1 MWTTALLTSIARSEE
16 LIFLQQQWNVG
27 YCFSRFTCVWMGG
40 ECAPSILLGFGFV
53 VFFFHAGNGISLT
66 VPSSGC
72 QRSGSGRSGRS
83 CSRRRGGAAVPART
97 ARCRR
102 PLPKAAAQGR
112 PRWQRPELRHPSGR
126 GQPREPAGTRDA
138 HGTRD
143 REWYGWWWWLRE

>member
-1 MWTTALLTSIARSEE
+1 MDNCPIDFNSEVRGINFPPTTMKCWLLLLSVYLCVNGRGMCSQH
-16 LIFLQQQWNVG
+16 FVG
-27 YCFSRFTCVWMGG
+27 FWVCC
-40 ECAPSILLGFGFV
+40 
-53 VFFFHAGNGISLT
+53 FFFHAGNGISLT